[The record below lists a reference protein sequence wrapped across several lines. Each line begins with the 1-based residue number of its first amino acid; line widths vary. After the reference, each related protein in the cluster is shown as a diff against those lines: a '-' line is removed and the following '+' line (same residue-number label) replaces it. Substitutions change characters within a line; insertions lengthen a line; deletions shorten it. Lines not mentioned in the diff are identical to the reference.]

1 LIPKPIEGFHLV
13 NATPDSSEA
22 RFAGGNPEVSVAN
35 RVAAVS
41 MEGVTK
47 RFGPVVANDDV
58 TFTAER
64 GEVHALVGEN
74 GAGKSTLMSILAG
87 MYRPDAGILRIAGE
101 PVTLRSPADAIER
114 GVGMVYQHFMLVDS
128 LTVAENVMLGARQSG
143 LASNLWLRTRQVER
157 TLDELSARYGLG
169 IDPRARVWQLSVGE
183 RQRVEIIRL
192 LSLGARILVLDE
204 PTAVL
209 TPQES
214 HALLRTLRGMAA
226 EGFCVI
232 FISHKLDEVETVADR
247 ITVLRQGAVVATVAA
262 SATDRRDLARMMVGR
277 ELAGTLL
284 RDEATASH
292 TVGAPVLTVV
302 GLSARNDKLLPALD
316 GVTLDIRTGEMLG
329 IAGVAGNG
337 QRELAEVITGLRTA
351 TGGSV
356 RLEDRDITNLSPRQ
370 IARAGVAHI
379 PEDRLGTGLAGGLD
393 VASNAI
399 LRAYRDRP
407 IARGALLG
415 AGAIGRFTDS
425 LIAAYDVKTP
435 SQRTRLRDLSG
446 GNQQKLLIARELNGE
461 PRLIVAVHPTRGVD
475 VGASEA
481 IHGVLRDQR
490 TRGAATL
497 LISEDLDELLAL
509 CDRVAVLYEGQIMG
523 IVAAVGADPEILGL
537 MMAGTPMDRIAELR
551 RHAPV
556 ETSAG

>member
-1 LIPKPIEGFHLV
+1 MFSEPIGECHLV

-22 RFAGGNPEVSVAN
+22 RFAGGHPEMSVATG
-35 RVAAVS
+35 VAAVS

-58 TFTAER
+58 TFTADH

-87 MYRPDAGILRIAGE
+87 MYRPDAGTLRIAGE
-101 PVTLRSPADAIER
+101 AVTLRSPADAIGR

-143 LASNLWLRTRQVER
+143 LTSSLWLRTRQVER
-157 TLDELSARYGLG
+157 RLDELSARYGLG

-214 HALLRTLRGMAA
+214 HGLLRTLRSMAA

-232 FISHKLDEVETVADR
+232 FISHKLDEVEAVADR

-262 SATDRRDLARMMVGR
+262 SATDRRELARMMVGR

-284 RDEATASH
+284 RDGEAASRTA
-292 TVGAPVLTVV
+292 GAPVLALD
-302 GLSARNDKLLPALD
+302 GLSARNDKRLPALD
-316 GVTLDIRTGEMLG
+316 GVTLEVRAGEILG
-329 IAGVAGNG
+329 VAGVAGNG

-356 RLEDRDITNLSPRQ
+356 RLEGRDIANLSPRQ
-370 IARAGVAHI
+370 IAKAGVAHI

-407 IARGALLG
+407 IARGAFLG
-415 AGAIGRFTDS
+415 SGAIGRFTDG

-435 SQRTRLRDLSG
+435 SRRTRLRDLSG
-446 GNQQKLLIARELNGE
+446 GNQQKLLIARELNGA

-481 IHGVLRDQR
+481 IHGVLRGQR

-509 CDRVAVLYEGQIMG
+509 CDRVAVLYEGRIMG
-523 IVAAVGADPEILGL
+523 IVAAAGADPETLGL
-537 MMAGTPMDRIAELR
+537 MMAGTPLDRIAGLHPR
-551 RHAPV
+551 APA

>member
-1 LIPKPIEGFHLV
+1 
-13 NATPDSSEA
+13 
-22 RFAGGNPEVSVAN
+22 
-35 RVAAVS
+35 

-58 TFTAER
+58 TFSANR
-64 GEVHALVGEN
+64 GEVHALIGEN

-87 MYRPDAGILRIAGE
+87 MYRPDAGILRIDGE
-101 PVTLRSPADAIER
+101 AVALRSPSDAIGR

-128 LTVAENVMLGARQSG
+128 LTVTENVMLGTRQSG
-143 LASNLWLRTRQVER
+143 LRSRLRLRTREVER
-157 TLDELSARYGLG
+157 TLAELSTRYGLG
-169 IDPRARVWQLSVGE
+169 VDPRARIWQLSVGE

-192 LSLGARILVLDE
+192 LFLGARILVLDE

-214 HALLRTLRGMAA
+214 HGLLRTLRGMAA

-232 FISHKLDEVETVADR
+232 FISHKLDEVEAVADR
-247 ITVLRQGAVVATVAA
+247 ITVLRHGAVVDTVDAR
-262 SATDRRDLARMMVGR
+262 ATDRRHLARMMVGR

-284 RDEATASH
+284 QEEEVAALTA
-292 TVGAPVLTVV
+292 GEPVLAIA
-302 GLSARNDKLLPALD
+302 GLSARNDKRLPALD
-316 GVTLDIRTGEMLG
+316 GVSLEVRAGETLG

-337 QRELAEVITGLRTA
+337 QRELAEVITGLRTVEA
-351 TGGSV
+351 GTV
-356 RLEDRDITNLSPRQ
+356 RLVERDITNRSPRE
-370 IARAGVAHI
+370 IAKAGVAHI

-399 LRAYRDRP
+399 LRTYRDRP
-407 IARGALLG
+407 IARGAFLG
-415 AGAIGRFTDS
+415 SGAIGRFTDR
-425 LIAAYDVKTP
+425 LIGAYDVKTP
-435 SQRTRLRDLSG
+435 SRRTRLRDLSG

-481 IHGVLRDQR
+481 IHGVLRGQR

-497 LISEDLDELLAL
+497 LISEDLDELLTL

-523 IVAAVGADPEILGL
+523 IVPAAGADSETLGL
-537 MMAGTPMDRIAELR
+537 MMAGTSTEGIARLDPR
-551 RHAPV
+551 PRPATPP
-556 ETSAG
+556 T

>member
-1 LIPKPIEGFHLV
+1 
-13 NATPDSSEA
+13 
-22 RFAGGNPEVSVAN
+22 
-35 RVAAVS
+35 
-41 MEGVTK
+41 
-47 RFGPVVANDDV
+47 
-58 TFTAER
+58 
-64 GEVHALVGEN
+64 
-74 GAGKSTLMSILAG
+74 
-87 MYRPDAGILRIAGE
+87 
-101 PVTLRSPADAIER
+101 
-114 GVGMVYQHFMLVDS
+114 
-128 LTVAENVMLGARQSG
+128 
-143 LASNLWLRTRQVER
+143 VER

-556 ETSAG
+556 ETTAG